1 MKFDA
6 KKFLKTK
13 FTQRTHPVPVPDL
26 RQFFPEG
33 EEAVWIVRGLTG
45 QELGRAD
52 AAADNQKSITAL
64 VSGLTSDSSKEKA
77 QAIKDLLGI
86 GGNTPAAI
94 VKRIEQ
100 LIIGSVDP
108 ECTRDLAVKLC
119 ETYPVEFLTITNK
132 IVELTGQGQIPGKS
146 QPSGATQASAQAS
159 PCAASEGDS
168 CMSPAPTSSP
178 KAT

>member
-1 MKFDA
+1 MRFEA
-6 KKFLKTK
+6 KQFLKTK
-13 FTQRTHPVPVPDL
+13 FSQRTHPVPVPDL

-52 AAADNQKSITAL
+52 AAADNQKSIAAL
-64 VSGLTSDSSKEKA
+64 ISGLTSDSSKEKA
-77 QAIKDLLGI
+77 QAVKDLLGI

-94 VKRIEQ
+94 VQRIEH
-100 LIIGSVDP
+100 LIMASVDP

-132 IVELTGQGQIPGKS
+132 IVELTGKGQIPGKL
-146 QPSGATQASAQAS
+146 QPSGVTQVSDQAL
-159 PCAASEGDS
+159 PCVAPEGDS
-168 CMSPAPTSSP
+168 CTKPGPTSSP
-178 KAT
+178 KDI